1 VNAWYVTLTSLSM
14 VRPHIRVAWHAF
26 KAYWRVFVASVL
38 ILFGSW
44 LCLELSVIALQRFGV
59 AVNVGLHVAFL
70 FVFSGLMVGIHRM
83 ALEVFDGQRPTLAA
97 LTRIL
102 DRGPSY
108 LLASVVYFALVGV
121 GLLLFIA
128 PGFYLAVRYSLFGH
142 VIAASRASAW
152 EALRVAASVSDGRW
166 WQLCCL
172 LAILLGLNIAGA
184 AVFGLGLAISFPVSI
199 LATSSFFQTRN
210 TAAGAP
216 ARASA
221 VPTHQDSRP

>member
-1 VNAWYVTLTSLSM
+1 M

-38 ILFGSW
+38 ILFASW

-70 FVFSGLMVGIHRM
+70 FVFSVLMVGIHKM
-83 ALEVFDGQRPTLAA
+83 ALDVLDGQRPTLAT

-108 LLASVVYFALVGV
+108 LLALLMYLAVVGV

-128 PGFYLAVRYSLFGH
+128 PGFYFAVRYSLFGQ
-142 VIAASRASAW
+142 VLAATRASAL

-172 LAILLGLNIAGA
+172 LAAVVALNIVGA
-184 AVFGLGLAISFPVSI
+184 AVLGLGLVISFPVSI
-199 LATSSFFQTRN
+199 LATSSFFQTRH
-210 TAAGAP
+210 TVVGAQP
-216 ARASA
+216 NSA
-221 VPTHQDSRP
+221 

>member
-1 VNAWYVTLTSLSM
+1 M

-26 KAYWRVFVASVL
+26 KAYWLVFVASVL

-44 LCLELSVIALQRFGV
+44 LCLELSVIALQRFGL

-70 FVFSGLMVGIHRM
+70 FLFSGLMVGVHKM
-83 ALEVFDGQRPTLAA
+83 ALEVLDGQRPTLAS

-108 LLASVVYFALVGV
+108 LLALLMYLAVVGV

-128 PGFYLAVRYSLFGH
+128 PGFYFAVRYSLFGQ
-142 VIAASRASAW
+142 VLAATPASAL

-166 WQLCCL
+166 WQLCSL
-172 LAILLGLNIAGA
+172 LAVVVALNIAGA
-184 AVFGLGLAISFPVSI
+184 AVLGLGLVISFPVSI
-199 LATSSFFQTRN
+199 LATSSFFQMRN
-210 TAAGAP
+210 TAVGAQP
-216 ARASA
+216 NSA
-221 VPTHQDSRP
+221 